1 MTRIEKKTGRRLFQ
15 TGVLMLA
22 AFFFLETGFWGK
34 GCPGS
39 VEAASGENAEELQL
53 QYEEYRQRFDAIGQ
67 VSDIPGQD
75 FNIIGSQVFPVTLE
89 TYGEILFIPAL
100 DAKYNRMA
108 IFLADADEKIV
119 YKTDQLESNNRN
131 KGELRQPNQ
140 GIAAVSFQDVDGDG
154 LTDIVLITTCKNEKE
169 AFFRDT
175 YKVGEVLFRKDQ
187 GFYRDWRLSDKIN
200 RFSMNKSIRFVTSFV
215 RDGNSVEFLYTATTQ
230 DELLRQ
236 GFEIF
241 NELCYWRD
249 FEKMGRLRVVPGIY
263 SMADYDVFMIYLVNE
278 QGYIVWSFQPMRDY
292 DNLYALK
299 GITCRDIDGDGLKDI
314 VVLARYS
321 YEDDNNE
328 LVITSDYD
336 IYYQRTG
343 GFYADTEFKKLY
355 QSVEEDTM
363 EGLVQKARAFW
374 GWSA

>member
-1 MTRIEKKTGRRLFQ
+1 MKRKIGRRLFR
-15 TGVLMLA
+15 TGLLLLM
-22 AFFFLETGFWGK
+22 AFFFTGATLFGEQV
-34 GCPGS
+34 PAS
-39 VEAASGENAEELQL
+39 VEASSGDSPEELQRR
-53 QYEEYRQRFDAIGQ
+53 YEEYRQRFESIQ
-67 VSDIPGQD
+67 KISDIPGQD

-100 DAKYNRMA
+100 DAHYNRMA
-108 IFLADADEKIV
+108 IFLADEDENIV

-140 GIAAVSFQDVDGDG
+140 GIAAVSFQDVDEDG
-154 LTDIVLITTCKNEKE
+154 LTDIVLITTCKNENK
-169 AFFRDT
+169 AFSRDD
-175 YKVGEVLFRKDQ
+175 YKVGEVLFRKEQ
-187 GFYRDWRLSDKIN
+187 GFYRDWRISDKIN
-200 RFSMNKSIRFVTSFV
+200 RFSMNKSIRFITSFV
-215 RDGNSVEFLYTATTQ
+215 RGGNSVEFLYTATTQ
-230 DELLRQ
+230 DELLKN

-241 NELCYWRD
+241 TVLCYWRN

-299 GITCRDIDGDGLKDI
+299 GITCKDIDGDGLKDI

-321 YEDDNNE
+321 YEGDSNE
-328 LVITSDYD
+328 QVIVSDYD

-343 GFYADTEFKKLY
+343 GFYEDTEFKKLY
-355 QSVEEDTM
+355 KSSEDDTM
-363 EGLVQKARAFW
+363 EGLVQKARAYW
-374 GWSA
+374 GWSV

>member
-1 MTRIEKKTGRRLFQ
+1 MKKKTGRRLFQ

-263 SMADYDVFMIYLVNE
+263 SMADYDVLMIYLVIE

>member
-1 MTRIEKKTGRRLFQ
+1 MKKKTGRRLFQ

-131 KGELRQPNQ
+131 TGELRQPNQ

>member
-1 MTRIEKKTGRRLFQ
+1 MKKKTGRRLFQ
-15 TGVLMLA
+15 TGLLMLA
-22 AFFFLETGFWGK
+22 AFFFLETGFWEE

-53 QYEEYRQRFDAIGQ
+53 QYEEYRQRFDAIEQ

-154 LTDIVLITTCKNEKE
+154 LTDIVLITTCKNENE

>member
-1 MTRIEKKTGRRLFQ
+1 MKKKTGRRLFQ
-15 TGVLMLA
+15 TGLLMLA

>member
-1 MTRIEKKTGRRLFQ
+1 MKKKTGRRLFQ

-131 KGELRQPNQ
+131 KGKLRQPNQ

>member
-1 MTRIEKKTGRRLFQ
+1 MKKKTGRRLFQ
-15 TGVLMLA
+15 TGLLMLA

-67 VSDIPGQD
+67 VSDIPGQN

>member
-1 MTRIEKKTGRRLFQ
+1 MKKKTGRRLFQ

-187 GFYRDWRLSDKIN
+187 GFYRDWRISDKIN

>member
-1 MTRIEKKTGRRLFQ
+1 MKKKTGRRLFQ

>member
-1 MTRIEKKTGRRLFQ
+1 MKKKTRRRLFQ
-15 TGVLMLA
+15 TGLLMLA

>member
-1 MTRIEKKTGRRLFQ
+1 LKKKTGRRLFQ
-15 TGVLMLA
+15 TGLLMLA

>member
-1 MTRIEKKTGRRLFQ
+1 LKKKTGRRLFQ

>member
-1 MTRIEKKTGRRLFQ
+1 MKRKIGLRLFR
-15 TGVLMLA
+15 TGLLLLM
-22 AFFFLETGFWGK
+22 AFFFTGATLFGEQV
-34 GCPGS
+34 PAS
-39 VEAASGENAEELQL
+39 VEASSGDSPEELQRR
-53 QYEEYRQRFDAIGQ
+53 YEEYRQRFESIQ
-67 VSDIPGQD
+67 KISDIPGQD

-100 DAKYNRMA
+100 DAHYNRMA
-108 IFLADADEKIV
+108 IFLADEDENIV

-140 GIAAVSFQDVDGDG
+140 GIAAVSFQDVDEDG
-154 LTDIVLITTCKNEKE
+154 LTDIVLITTCKNENK
-169 AFFRDT
+169 AFSRDD
-175 YKVGEVLFRKDQ
+175 YKVGEVLFRKEQ
-187 GFYRDWRLSDKIN
+187 GFYRDWRISDKIN
-200 RFSMNKSIRFVTSFV
+200 RFSMNKSIRFITSFV
-215 RDGNSVEFLYTATTQ
+215 RGGNSVEFLYTATTQ
-230 DELLRQ
+230 DELLKN

-241 NELCYWRD
+241 TELCYWRN

-299 GITCRDIDGDGLKDI
+299 GITCKDIDGDGLKDI

-328 LVITSDYD
+328 QVIVSDYD

-343 GFYADTEFKKLY
+343 GFYEDTEFKKLY
-355 QSVEEDTM
+355 KSSEDDTM
-363 EGLVQKARAFW
+363 EGLVQKARAYW
-374 GWSA
+374 GWSV

>member
-1 MTRIEKKTGRRLFQ
+1 MFQ

>member
-1 MTRIEKKTGRRLFQ
+1 MKKKTGRRLFQ
-15 TGVLMLA
+15 TGLLMLA

-187 GFYRDWRLSDKIN
+187 GFYRDWRLSD
-200 RFSMNKSIRFVTSFV
+200 
-215 RDGNSVEFLYTATTQ
+215 
-230 DELLRQ
+230 
-236 GFEIF
+236 
-241 NELCYWRD
+241 
-249 FEKMGRLRVVPGIY
+249 
-263 SMADYDVFMIYLVNE
+263 
-278 QGYIVWSFQPMRDY
+278 
-292 DNLYALK
+292 
-299 GITCRDIDGDGLKDI
+299 
-314 VVLARYS
+314 
-321 YEDDNNE
+321 
-328 LVITSDYD
+328 
-336 IYYQRTG
+336 
-343 GFYADTEFKKLY
+343 
-355 QSVEEDTM
+355 
-363 EGLVQKARAFW
+363 
-374 GWSA
+374 

>member
-1 MTRIEKKTGRRLFQ
+1 MKKKTGRRLFQ
-15 TGVLMLA
+15 TGLLMLA
-22 AFFFLETGFWGK
+22 AFFFLETGFWGE

-53 QYEEYRQRFDAIGQ
+53 QYEEYRQRFDAIEQ

-154 LTDIVLITTCKNEKE
+154 LTDIVLITTCKNENE

-263 SMADYDVFMIYLVNE
+263 SMADYDVFMIYLVND

>member
-1 MTRIEKKTGRRLFQ
+1 MKKKTGRRLFQ
-15 TGVLMLA
+15 TGLLMLA
-22 AFFFLETGFWGK
+22 GFFFLETGFWGK